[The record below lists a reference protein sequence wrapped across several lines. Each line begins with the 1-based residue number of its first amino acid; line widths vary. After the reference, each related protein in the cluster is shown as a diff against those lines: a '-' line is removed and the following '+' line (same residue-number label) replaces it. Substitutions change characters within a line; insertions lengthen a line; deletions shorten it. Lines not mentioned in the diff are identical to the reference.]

1 LSKFAEQNDVDV
13 HNWWFVFISTAT
25 AIFVAYFF
33 YELVEVRLCN
43 MVRKALKRTGT
54 PKRVPLNGAV
64 EA

>member
-1 LSKFAEQNDVDV
+1 VDV